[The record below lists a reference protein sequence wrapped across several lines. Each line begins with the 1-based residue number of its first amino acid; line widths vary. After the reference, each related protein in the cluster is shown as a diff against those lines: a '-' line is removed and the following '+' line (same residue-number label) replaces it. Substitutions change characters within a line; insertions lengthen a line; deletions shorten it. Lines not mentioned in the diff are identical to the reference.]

1 MPNKNKAFSVLY
13 SPSISLSSDDSRSK
27 SISNRKSN
35 RKSNTKN
42 KTKSNRKLKTKSNT
56 RSKSNKRQP
65 ARRLSMLD
73 SENVPL
79 RKNTGANIPRP
90 KRNTTAFR
98 DLTNTRRS
106 VLKSKYSPKLSWR
119 KSKTEQLSLKATRD
133 NLSKLLIEQKWENK
147 IEPND
152 IITIRYNPIREIH
165 IHLYQTS
172 NNKIGYHVKATFPLN
187 RWSLLLQY
195 NTTTNDYDFIV
206 KNEMQVV
213 VMRESWRNKK
223 EAIERLTGFK
233 TILLTKGEANV
244 LMDNMLDIV
253 TIIEKVVKTNVTGGS
268 KNSTKPNT
276 RKHKTMKHKSMKHK
290 SRTHKSKTRKSRK

>member
-13 SPSISLSSDDSRSK
+13 SPSISLSSDDSKSR
-27 SISNRKSN
+27 SISKSN

-42 KTKSNRKLKTKSNT
+42 KTKSNRKLKTKSKT
-56 RSKSNKRQP
+56 KSKSNKRQP
-65 ARRLSMLD
+65 VRRLSMLD

-79 RKNTGANIPRP
+79 GKNTGANIPRP

-98 DLTNTRRS
+98 DLTNTQRPI
-106 VLKSKYSPKLSWR
+106 LKSKYSPKLSWR

-133 NLSKLLIEQKWENK
+133 NLSKLLIQQKWENK

-152 IITIRYNPIREIH
+152 IITIRYNPIKEIH

-172 NNKIGYHVKATFPLN
+172 NNNIGYHVKATFPLN

-268 KNSTKPNT
+268 KKSTKTNT
-276 RKHKTMKHKSMKHK
+276 RKHKTMKHKS
-290 SRTHKSKTRKSRK
+290 KTRKSRK